1 MIKVRVPATSA
12 NMGPGF
18 DTLGIALSLYNEFI
32 FEEIDKGIELIG
44 FEKGHD
50 TEENLVYKSMI
61 KTLEGLDHEIK
72 GIRIEGKMDI
82 PISRGLG
89 SSASCILAGVM
100 GANKIANSPLSQEE
114 VFNIAT
120 EIEGHPDNIAP
131 ALFGG
136 LMVSLMEEGNI
147 IYEKVEIKDD
157 LKFNALIPEF
167 TLSTSEAR
175 KVLPSQIDL
184 KTAVENNSK
193 TAILLMS
200 LINGNYDKLKV
211 ALKDEIHQPY
221 RGKLIANFFD
231 IINKIY
237 ELNGLGAYLSGAGP
251 TIMAISQKDND
262 KLLKEIDDYLKSLDN
277 KWEVRSL
284 EIDKNGAI
292 YL

>member
-1 MIKVRVPATSA
+1 
-12 NMGPGF
+12 
-18 DTLGIALSLYNEFI
+18 
-32 FEEIDKGIELIG
+32 
-44 FEKGHD
+44 
-50 TEENLVYKSMI
+50 MI

-237 ELNGLGAYLSGAGP
+237 ELNGLGGYLSGAGP